1 MTLILAVAGLLV
13 LMALGAHVATTMG
26 LVSSL
31 MVMSVDGVP
40 IAVIAQTAFKSINSY
55 PLMAVP
61 MFILM
66 GNIMMRGNIVSIL
79 VDLIGSLVRYF
90 KGGLALTVMLSCV
103 FFAAISGSSVASAS
117 AIGAS
122 TVEELKRESYPANFS
137 AALVAVGGTLGLMIP
152 PSLGFILIGS
162 IVGIPVDK
170 LFIAGIV
177 PGLFEAALL
186 LITTYWICSTRGY
199 GGKRASIDVKGF
211 FRRFPSSTGALSM
224 PVLIMGSIYFGLFTP
239 TEVSGVAAGF
249 SIILCVYIY
258 RTMNWRDVWNISRES
273 VMQSS
278 MIFAIV
284 LGGSLIGFI
293 LARMGASA
301 AMVKFMTD
309 MNMQPWQFLLLAN
322 LILLV
327 LGMFLDGV
335 AMIVLTAPLLFPI
348 AAQLGINPIHFA
360 VIMVANVEIATL
372 TPPIGLNLFV
382 MSSIAKIPVED
393 VVRGVVPFFGTRLVA
408 LGILTYVPWFSL
420 VLVS

>member
-1 MTLILAVAGLLV
+1 MTLILAAIGLLV

-26 LVSSL
+26 LISS
-31 MVMSVDGVP
+31 VMTITMDGVP
-40 IAVIAQTAFKSINSY
+40 IVVIAQTAFKSINSY

-66 GNIMMRGNIVSIL
+66 GNIMMRGNIVFIL
-79 VDLIGSLVRYF
+79 VELIGTLVRFF
-90 KGGLALTVMLSCV
+90 KGGLALTVMLACV

-122 TVEELKRESYPANFS
+122 TVEELKRERYPAEFS

-186 LITTYWICSTRGY
+186 LITTYVICRRKGY
-199 GGKRASIDVKGF
+199 GTAYSSIDLSGF
-211 FRRFPSSTGALSM
+211 VRKLPRSTGALSM

-239 TEVSGVAAGF
+239 TEVSAVAAGF
-249 SIILCVYIY
+249 AIVLCVYIY
-258 RTMNWRDVWNISRES
+258 RTMQWRDVWVISKES

-278 MIFAIV
+278 MIFAVV
-284 LGGSLIGFI
+284 LGGSLIGFV
-293 LARMGASA
+293 LSRMGASQA
-301 AMVKFMTD
+301 LVALMVEL
-309 MNMQPWQFLLLAN
+309 NMQPWQFLLMAN
-322 LILLV
+322 IILLV

-348 AAQLGINPIHFA
+348 ATQLGINPIHFA

-382 MSSIAKIPVED
+382 MSSIAKIPVES
-393 VVRGVVPFFGTRLVA
+393 VVKGVLPFFVTRVVA
-408 LGILTYVPWFSL
+408 LGILTYVPWLSL
-420 VLVS
+420 VLL

>member
-1 MTLILAVAGLLV
+1 MTLALATLGLLV

-26 LVSSL
+26 LVSSVL
-31 MVMSVDGVP
+31 AMTIDGVP
-40 IAVIAQTAFKSINSY
+40 IAVIAQTSFKSVNSY

-66 GNIMMRGNIVSIL
+66 GNIMMRGNIVTIL
-79 VDLIGSLVRYF
+79 VDLIGTLVRYF

-117 AIGAS
+117 AIGSS
-122 TVEELKRESYPANFS
+122 TVHELKREGYPTRFA

-152 PSLGFILIGS
+152 PSLGFILIGT

-170 LFIAGIV
+170 LFIAGIL
-177 PGLFEAALL
+177 PGLFESVLL
-186 LITTYWICSTRGY
+186 LLTTYRICSAKGY
-199 GGKRASIDVKGF
+199 GARKPTVDVKGF
-211 FRRFPSSTGALSM
+211 VKSLPRSSGALSM
-224 PVLIMGSIYFGLFTP
+224 PILIMGSIYMGLFTP
-239 TEVSGVAAGF
+239 TEVSAVAAGY
-249 SIILCVYIY
+249 SIILCVLIY
-258 RTMNWRDVWNISRES
+258 RTIGWKDVWNISKDS
-273 VMQSS
+273 VLQSS

-284 LGGSLIGFI
+284 LGGSLVGFV

-309 MNMQPWQFLLLAN
+309 INMQAWQFLLLAN
-322 LILLV
+322 AILLV

-348 AAQLGINPIHFA
+348 ATQLGISPIHFA

-382 MSSIAKIPVED
+382 MSSIAKIPVEE
-393 VVRGVVPFFGTRLVA
+393 VARGVVPFYLTRLFA
-408 LGILTYVPWFSL
+408 LGVITYVPALSL
-420 VLVS
+420 VLVT